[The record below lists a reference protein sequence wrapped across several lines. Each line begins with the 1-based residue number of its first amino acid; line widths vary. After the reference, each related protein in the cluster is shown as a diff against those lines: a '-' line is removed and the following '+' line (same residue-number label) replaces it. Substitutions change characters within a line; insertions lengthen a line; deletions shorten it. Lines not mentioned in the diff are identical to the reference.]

1 MPHPAPLSPDAVPT
15 ERVGRDAAQSGPA
28 RTSGRARPKRVLRRL
43 TLIAI
48 GVAAAILASTV
59 ANAALEQSERAHLTY
74 GERVTV
80 RGGALNVYRHG
91 TTGPTLVM
99 LSGYSTASPVADFG
113 PLIRELDGYQVIVV
127 EGFGYGLSDLEAP
140 PRTVENITAE
150 LHAALAQVGVDEPYV
165 LLGHSIAGLYTL
177 YYANQYREEVAA
189 VIGIDASVPGQ
200 MNGLAGAVGPFD
212 RTLAW
217 TGLLRIATAIMPT
230 IAEPEGH
237 AFTAAEREQYRLI
250 TNWTYANA
258 AVTDEA
264 EHGARNFAAVE
275 DLTYPSDLP
284 VLSFIKQKDNQ
295 PRWRE
300 LHRLQLDAVDRG
312 QLVELDGGHYL
323 HWTHSRQIAD
333 TIDRFLAG
341 DTSPLD
347 QQRK

>member
-1 MPHPAPLSPDAVPT
+1 MSRPAPLQTDAAAA
-15 ERVGRDAAQSGPA
+15 ERTGRDVAGSGSA
-28 RTSGRARPKRVLRRL
+28 RAPGRARPKRFLRRL
-43 TLIAI
+43 TLIAV

-80 RGGALNVYRHG
+80 QGGALNVYRHG
-91 TTGPTLVM
+91 TTGPTVVM

-150 LHAALAQVGVDEPYV
+150 LHTALVQVGVDEPYV

-200 MNGLAGAVGPFD
+200 MNGLAGAVGPLD
-212 RTLAW
+212 RALAW
-217 TGLLRIATAIMPT
+217 TGLLRIATAIMPA

-237 AFTAAEREQYRLI
+237 AFTPAEREQYRVM

-264 EHGARNFAAVE
+264 NQGARNFAAVE
-275 DLTYPSDLP
+275 DLTYPKDLP

-300 LHRLQLDAVDRG
+300 LHQLQLDAVDRG

-323 HWTHSRQIAD
+323 HWTHSPQIAD
-333 TIDRFLAG
+333 AIDQFLAA
-341 DTSPLD
+341 DNPLLN